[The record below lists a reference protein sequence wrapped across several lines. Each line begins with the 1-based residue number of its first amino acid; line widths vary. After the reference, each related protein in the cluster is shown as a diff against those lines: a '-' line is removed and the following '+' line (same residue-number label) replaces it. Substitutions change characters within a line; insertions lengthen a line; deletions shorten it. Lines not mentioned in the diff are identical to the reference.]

1 MFNFVLKMKSKALL
15 LLFIFMLNTVTGFAC
30 AIRMSIH
37 EQEETTEHHDTSAE
51 VTDHHH
57 NGDEA
62 TEHHHEHRK
71 LSQPLVH
78 GEPLSNQTAI
88 SNNDP
93 CCQGSVNNFNTLAKV
108 TPQSSHIILL
118 APFTY
123 IGTYHQ
129 FLLKPISV
137 SQTNR
142 FVSIDGRRRPPT
154 YPIRIALKS
163 FQI

>member
-1 MFNFVLKMKSKALL
+1 MKSKALL
-15 LLFIFMLNTVTGFAC
+15 LLFIFLLNTVTGFAC
-30 AIRMSIH
+30 ALRMSIH

-71 LSQPLVH
+71 LSQLLAH
-78 GEPLSNQTAI
+78 EEPLFTGTAMA
-88 SNNDP
+88 NNDP
-93 CCQGSVNNFNTLAKV
+93 CCQGAVNNFNTLAKV

-129 FLLKPISV
+129 FFLKLVSV
-137 SQTNR
+137 SLTNQ

-154 YPIRIALKS
+154 YPIRIALQS